1 MRLKKKTGDK
11 IRITLYLSLEFYQRL
26 DELTIRVDAEN
37 KAGVIRDALRLYK
50 FVIKQREQ
58 GSTLSVRQSDGEKKD
73 ILLVS

>member
-37 KAGVIRDALRLYK
+37 KAGVIRDALRLYE